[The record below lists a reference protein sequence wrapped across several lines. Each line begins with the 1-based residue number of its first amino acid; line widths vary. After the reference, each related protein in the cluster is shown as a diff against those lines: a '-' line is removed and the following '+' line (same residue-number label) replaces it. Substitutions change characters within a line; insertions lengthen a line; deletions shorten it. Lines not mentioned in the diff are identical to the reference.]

1 MKKVY
6 YIGWYIADEDKD
18 KFVGNVPGNLKMHY
32 VVDQLKRSGHTPEII
47 SFVKKRKHRGIYE
60 YQQDFARMQTNI
72 LDWY

>member
-47 SFVKKRKHRGIYE
+47 SFVKKKGS
-60 YQQDFARMQTNI
+60 MP
-72 LDWY
+72 